1 MGLEIGDAL
10 VNPTTAVRSLGVI
23 LDSTLSFKEQIGS
36 VCKRS
41 FYHLRR
47 IASIKRHLNRSSLCR
62 LLHAFVTS
70 TLDYG
75 NSLLAGLPV
84 TQVRRLQRVQN
95 SAARLVTGTTRRD
108 SATRCLKDL
117 HWLPISFRIQFKIA
131 VLTYHALHKNG
142 PEYIGELIG
151 LHRPVRTLRSGDSL
165 DLVVPHT
172 RKVTF
177 GDRAFAAFAPTL
189 WNSLPLSVRQSE
201 TSSSFCSSLKTH
213 LFHLAFPPSQSWILC
228 DGKRLC
234 TFDGKGAIE
243 ITHIIIII
251 IINDFWKFWA
261 IRLY

>member
-1 MGLEIGDAL
+1 MAWQLLHERKITRMSKGADEKSDTHMGIRGTLKHARSRMRSLFCVAKEARIDSFNTAL
-10 VNPTTAVRSLGVI
+10 V
-23 LDSTLSFKEQIGS
+23 
-36 VCKRS
+36 
-41 FYHLRR
+41 
-47 IASIKRHLNRSSLCR
+47 
-62 LLHAFVTS
+62 
-70 TLDYG
+70 
-75 NSLLAGLPV
+75 
-84 TQVRRLQRVQN
+84 
-95 SAARLVTGTTRRD
+95 
-108 SATRCLKDL
+108 
-117 HWLPISFRIQFKIA
+117 SFRIQFKIA

-151 LHRPVRTLRSGDSL
+151 LHRSVRTLRSGDSL

-213 LFHLAFPPSQSWILC
+213 LFHLAFPPSQNWILC

-234 TFDGKGAIE
+234 TFDGNGAIE

-251 IINDFWKFWA
+251 IIILGFGFS
-261 IRLY
+261 